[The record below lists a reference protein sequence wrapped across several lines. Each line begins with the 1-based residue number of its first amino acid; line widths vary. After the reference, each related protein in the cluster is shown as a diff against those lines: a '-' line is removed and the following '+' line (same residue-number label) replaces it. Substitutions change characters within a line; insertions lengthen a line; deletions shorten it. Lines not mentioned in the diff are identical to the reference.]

1 MRRRADPHNRRWATL
16 QCRGLGAVAIITLF
30 TREQIYRHR
39 MAKYPKLFPISK
51 VEFQPNSTIKLTK
64 KKIELITQKQ
74 EAQESSGEI
83 AKSHHIT

>member
-1 MRRRADPHNRRWATL
+1 
-16 QCRGLGAVAIITLF
+16 
-30 TREQIYRHR
+30 

-51 VEFQPNSTIKLTK
+51 VEFQPNSMIKLTK